1 MLIKVVLLVIDE
13 IHLLGGDRGPVLEV
27 IVSRTNYI
35 SAHTS
40 HKVRIVGLSTAL
52 ANAHDLANWLG
63 ISRAGLFN
71 FKPSV
76 RPVPL
81 TKHIQGF
88 SGKHYCPRMASMNR
102 PAYAAIRTHSPDKPT
117 LIFVSSRRQT
127 RLTAIDLIS
136 FCMSEDRPKQWVHIN
151 DDEFQPLLE
160 TIRDANLKHALSF
173 GIGMHH
179 AGLHER
185 DRKVSKS
192 SFNIRAL
199 FYSLFLK
206 SSNKCKNVI
215 GVILFFI
222 FLILFYF
229 KHTVLH

>member
-1 MLIKVVLLVIDE
+1 MIDE

-40 HKVRIVGLSTAL
+40 HKVRVVGLSTAL
-52 ANAHDLANWLG
+52 SNAHDLANWLG
-63 ISRAGLFN
+63 ITRAGLFN

-88 SGKHYCPRMASMNR
+88 PGKHYCPRMASMNK
-102 PAYAAIRTHSPDKPT
+102 PAYTAIRTHSPEKPV

-127 RLTAIDLIS
+127 RLTAVDLIS
-136 FCMSEDRPKQWVHIN
+136 CCVSDDRPKQWLRMQEAEM
-151 DDEFQPLLE
+151 DALL
-160 TIRDANLKHALSF
+160 TTVRDSNLRHALNF
-173 GIGMHH
+173 GVGMHH

-185 DRKVSKS
+185 DRKV
-192 SFNIRAL
+192 
-199 FYSLFLK
+199 
-206 SSNKCKNVI
+206 CV
-215 GVILFFI
+215 
-222 FLILFYF
+222 
-229 KHTVLH
+229 